1 MERKNTNILI
11 CPFGNTEIM
20 MVYLLWKSSANP
32 ALLKEQG
39 FSEDIINAVDLLERR
54 PDETFLQY
62 VERASNSKYA
72 KDIIKAGI

>member
-1 MERKNTNILI
+1 M
-11 CPFGNTEIM
+11 PFGNTEIM

-39 FSEDIINAVDLLERR
+39 FSEDIIKAVDLLERK

-62 VERASNSKYA
+62 V
-72 KDIIKAGI
+72 